1 MNTLKQQLPFI
12 KKAFVF
18 LLGSWIFAYGTA
30 SVVTIFWLESFQNIS
45 VEGIRS
51 YFQDPFPS
59 IFVSALKMYVIVY
72 ILFYTLPDKI
82 QNAKFWLR
90 GIYFLLFYVFC
101 CLTYFWIYDAS
112 PRKRA
117 FLTRGNFSQPFE
129 NFRFA
134 QSRIQCGK
142 INSPIPE
149 AGS

>member
-12 KKAFVF
+12 KKLSFSARQ
-18 LLGSWIFAYGTA
+18 LDFAYGTA

-59 IFVSALKMYVIVY
+59 IFVSALKMYVVVY
-72 ILFYTLPDKI
+72 VLFYTLPDKI

-101 CLTYFWIYDAS
+101 CLTYFWI
-112 PRKRA
+112 
-117 FLTRGNFSQPFE
+117 
-129 NFRFA
+129 
-134 QSRIQCGK
+134 
-142 INSPIPE
+142 
-149 AGS
+149 

>member
-59 IFVSALKMYVIVY
+59 IFVSALKMYVVVY

-82 QNAKFWLR
+82 QNAKSTARYPKRVLNNGLAPLSSNR
-90 GIYFLLFYVFC
+90 
-101 CLTYFWIYDAS
+101 LTTS
-112 PRKRA
+112 G
-117 FLTRGNFSQPFE
+117 LGFS
-129 NFRFA
+129 FA
-134 QSRIQCGK
+134 AK
-142 INSPIPE
+142 ISGV
-149 AGS
+149 A

>member
-59 IFVSALKMYVIVY
+59 IFVSALKMYVVVY

-82 QNAKFWLR
+82 QNAIVCLPGF
-90 GIYFLLFYVFC
+90 YFLLFYVFC
-101 CLTYFWIYDAS
+101 CLTYFWI
-112 PRKRA
+112 
-117 FLTRGNFSQPFE
+117 
-129 NFRFA
+129 
-134 QSRIQCGK
+134 
-142 INSPIPE
+142 
-149 AGS
+149 

>member
-59 IFVSALKMYVIVY
+59 IFRFGAQNVCRRLCPVLYVARQNSKRQILASRHLFSAVLCSFV
-72 ILFYTLPDKI
+72 
-82 QNAKFWLR
+82 A
-90 GIYFLLFYVFC
+90 
-101 CLTYFWIYDAS
+101 
-112 PRKRA
+112 
-117 FLTRGNFSQPFE
+117 
-129 NFRFA
+129 
-134 QSRIQCGK
+134 
-142 INSPIPE
+142 
-149 AGS
+149 